1 MANVDISYKDQ
12 SIGSVNNE
20 EEKVLK
26 TAGKYCEDNITLQ
39 LVGEEIPPGSC
50 FNLET
55 VNEGGQVVTAKLYGV
70 KPVAPSKYYSEDSL
84 ETVSLEEGIT
94 SIGDYAF
101 AYCSKLANI
110 TMSNTITSIGNY
122 AFYHSSLTNILIPD
136 SVISIGDYA
145 FGIRSLENIVLGD
158 NLQYIGGDVFDIN
171 SPYYTNLT
179 ADETNWQNDILYVK
193 NYVLSNRNSVTDV
206 VLKDGTKVIAGGAF
220 YGSSLSSIIV
230 PEGVLGIGSGA
241 FQNASL
247 SEITLPSSISRIG
260 NTAFS
265 NCSNL
270 TKVSIKSNR
279 ADLGESIFY
288 NCSAL
293 TTVEMPGATT
303 IPNYAFR
310 GCSNL
315 TTLTLG
321 KNLTD
326 IIVTSYSGG
335 FSDCTKLKDVYY
347 NGASE
352 DWANINFGDLNASP
366 GYGSKGYNLYCNG
379 ELLINLTLSSD
390 VKPYAFSYCTSLKK
404 VTIENDISIG
414 DRAFIWTEIPEIEF
428 GENVTSVGSI
438 NYMSD
443 LTTVT
448 LGSNIRTIA
457 KGAFFSYSTNQK
469 NLYYKGTLES
479 WCNIEYTEGTGVDPE
494 STLGLMYMY
503 NLYID
508 NQKVVDLV
516 IPETITTIKQNS
528 FSMNNGI
535 KTVTIGDNVT
545 YIEPYSFAYCV
556 SLENISIGKNITQVA
571 ALVSSLQAC
580 PALKS
585 ISVGADNPVFLAE
598 ENVLFNK
605 EKTTLF
611 IYPSSRI
618 GETYT
623 IPSGVTTLSG
633 SSFSHLA
640 NLKHLII
647 PDEVISAEDAISG
660 SSLLT
665 ITIGSGME
673 NLGSDPFNSCSAL
686 TTITVNE
693 QNQTYSSENG
703 VLFNKDK
710 TQILRYPRSKTETSF
725 TIPATVTSL
734 VDYTF
739 YSARNLTE
747 ITFEGIPNSIERNV
761 FSSSVTTINVPWAEG
776 AIANAPWGA
785 TGATINYNYAGGES

>member
-1 MANVDISYKDQ
+1 MANVDISYKGQ

-20 EEKVLK
+20 EEKILK

-50 FNLET
+50 FTIET
-55 VNEGGQVVTAKLYGV
+55 VNEKGEVVTAKLYGV

-94 SIGDYAF
+94 SIRDYAF
-101 AYCSKLANI
+101 AYCSKLTNV
-110 TMSNTITSIGNY
+110 TMSNTITSIGDY
-122 AFYHSSLTNILIPD
+122 AFYHSGLTNILIPD

-145 FGIRSLENIVLGD
+145 FGITSLENIVLGD

-241 FQNASL
+241 FQHASL
-247 SEITLPSSISRIG
+247 SEIILPLSVSRIG
-260 NTAFS
+260 NNAFYQ
-265 NCSNL
+265 CSNL
-270 TKVSIKSNR
+270 TKVNIKSSR
-279 ADLGESIFY
+279 VDLGEFMFY

-303 IPNYAFR
+303 IPDYAFR

-335 FSDCTKLKDVYY
+335 FYDCTKLKDVYY
-347 NGASE
+347 NGTSE
-352 DWANINFGDLNASP
+352 EWANINFGDLNASP

-428 GENVTSVGSI
+428 GDNVTSVGTI
-438 NYMSD
+438 NYMSN

-479 WCNIEYTEGTGVDPE
+479 WCNIEYTEGTGEDPE
-494 STLGLMYMY
+494 SSLGLMYMY
-503 NLYID
+503 SLYID
-508 NQKVVDLV
+508 NQKVVNLV

-545 YIEPYSFAYCV
+545 HIDPYSFAYCV

-571 ALVSSLQAC
+571 ALVSSLYAC
-580 PALKS
+580 PSLKS
-585 ISVGADNPVFLAE
+585 ISVGADNPVFLTE

-623 IPSGVTTLSG
+623 IPSGVTTLN
-633 SSFSHLA
+633 SSSLSQLA

-647 PDEVISAEDAISG
+647 PDEVISADDAIDG

-739 YSARNLTE
+739 YRADNLTVL
-747 ITFEGIPNSIERNV
+747 TFEGTPENIESYALP
-761 FSSSVTTINVPWAEG
+761 SSLTTINVPWAEG
-776 AIANAPWGA
+776 TVANAPWGA
-785 TGATINYNYAGGES
+785 TNATINYSYTGVE